1 MKRLIITALTIVIY
15 ISTDAQDNIYL
26 RGFVYDKDANNA
38 PLETAAVQIK
48 NSQLGGLTDDNG
60 YFEIPVPKT
69 NLKDSLRVS
78 YVGYLPKML
87 SITTYKE
94 GDTLRIYV
102 TSSAETKQEV
112 VITAMNAKG
121 ILLRAIQNMKTNLL
135 YDSLIATGFYRQYHK
150 ENGKY
155 VRLIEA
161 DASVAFNCKSP
172 YQYSFHELV
181 RINKERRSE
190 NYETNGDVHGDH
202 IVDLLK
208 ENPYSYNKN
217 NFLEPKKV
225 DFYSPKIA
233 GEDSAE
239 YIISLQYKETS
250 SEKLVQARI
259 WIAKETFAMTR
270 MEIEKFLNPYY
281 VKSRYANDSRWKLV
295 NEKDVVE
302 TEKVNGKYVVKSIVR
317 GYNHHVLNRNT
328 GNVDFI
334 VEESFEIYFDDYNVE
349 TVGEELKKGIFSAF
363 TNLYSTQ
370 YKYNDKFWNSY
381 DALDDYPLKEEIKKD
396 LEHAKPLS
404 QQFVES
410 GK

>member
-1 MKRLIITALTIVIY
+1 MKKLLITVFTAALF
-15 ISTDAQDNIYL
+15 ISAEAQDNIYL
-26 RGFVYDKDANNA
+26 RGFVYDKDAANA
-38 PLETAAVQIK
+38 PLGTAAVQIK

-60 YFEIPVPKT
+60 YFEIPVPKV
-69 NLKDSLRVS
+69 NLKDSLKVS
-78 YVGYLPKML
+78 YVGYLPQTL

-94 GDTLRIYV
+94 GDTLRIYAS
-102 TSSAETKQEV
+102 SSAETKQEV

-135 YDSLIATGFYRQYHK
+135 YDSLIATGLYRQYHK

-172 YQYSFHELV
+172 YKYSFHELV
-181 RINKERRSE
+181 QINKQRRAES
-190 NYETNGDVHGDH
+190 YETNGDVHGDH
-202 IVDLLK
+202 LVDLLK

-217 NFLEPKKV
+217 NFLDPKKL

-233 GEDSAE
+233 GEDAE
-239 YIISLQYKETS
+239 QYTISLQYKES
-250 SEKLVQARI
+250 SSAKLERAKV
-259 WIAKETFAMTR
+259 WVTKETFAMTR
-270 MEIEKFLNPYY
+270 MEIEKFPNPYY

-295 NEKDVVE
+295 NEKDVIE
-302 TEKVNGKYVVKSIVR
+302 TEKVNGKYVVSSMVR
-317 GYNHHVLNRNT
+317 SYNHHVLNRNT

-334 VEESFEIYFDDYNVE
+334 VEESFELYFDDYNVE
-349 TVGEELKKGIFSAF
+349 TVGEELQKGRFTAF
-363 TNLYSTQ
+363 TNLYSDT
-370 YKYNDKFWNSY
+370 YKYEDKFWSKY
-381 DALDDYPLKEEIKKD
+381 DGVEEHPLNTEIKKD
-396 LEHAKPLS
+396 LEHKKPLA